1 MTTIARKASLLVAA
15 LLLTAGCETLNPVTL
30 GAGIVSY
37 ATTGKGLADHA
48 IGKLTQKD
56 CNIIGG
62 ILSQER
68 KICEPLGS
76 AAAQRGFK
84 GFFAQSPVV
93 VDDEGTALRLSE
105 SIARLPPRMEF
116 DQLRAVSAAGSSAE
130 AVGYHRVVQWQYSAY
145 SGPPRRGHL
154 VSRRVGVVG
163 PKRRPDS
170 EARPPGHD
178 PDRCTRLVLSHN
190 PYSCF
195 AYRSV
200 GYFLQM

>member
-1 MTTIARKASLLVAA
+1 MDAMTSIARRASLLVAA
-15 LLLTAGCETLNPVTL
+15 LMLTSGCETLNPVTV
-30 GAGIVSY
+30 GVGIVSY

-93 VDDEGTALRLSE
+93 ADDEGTALRLSE
-105 SIARLPPRMEF
+105 SIAQLPPRMELTSF
-116 DQLRAVSAAGSSAE
+116 EPSPLQVAVLRLSDTIESSSGNTPHTPDRLAE
-130 AVGYHRVVQWQYSAY
+130 ATSFRAE
-145 SGPPRRGHL
+145 L
-154 VSRRVGVVG
+154 
-163 PKRRPDS
+163 
-170 EARPPGHD
+170 A
-178 PDRCTRLVLSHN
+178 L
-190 PYSCF
+190 
-195 AYRSV
+195 
-200 GYFLQM
+200 